1 MPRLRGGSVVRVTPF
16 QGKILLVLF
25 STAFALVAVEVAIR
39 VQAALEDRGI
49 LRPEF
54 ESDIEIPADGNAELG
69 HVIRLAKNPDIIYE
83 LKPDLSV
90 LYYGKKMTTNSR
102 GFRCREIP
110 VRRAKNSFR
119 IVGIGDSVMFGKG
132 VADEEVYL
140 TILERRL
147 QASLPDVTVEI
158 INTAVPGYNTVM
170 EVETLKDKGLDY
182 EPDVVIVDFVGN
194 DLTLPNFI
202 RTERNVLDLRR
213 SFLLDFVRRRRESLD
228 PGAVV
233 RRLRREGLRKIPQNI
248 VHGLGRTIDP
258 SHVPE
263 RYRHMVGWDG
273 FRRAVREL
281 AGLSEKA
288 GFTVVVTALSAY
300 PGDRKAEAFAVFRE
314 FGFVTFD
321 VGAVYQ
327 EYLEKQGFDAFL
339 GSPLAVSERDEHP
352 SAMAHA
358 MAAEAI
364 QDYLVQQELV
374 PAVASEPNSSR

>member
-1 MPRLRGGSVVRVTPF
+1 V
-16 QGKILLVLF
+16 
-25 STAFALVAVEVAIR
+25 
-39 VQAALEDRGI
+39 
-49 LRPEF
+49 
-54 ESDIEIPADGNAELG
+54 
-69 HVIRLAKNPDIIYE
+69 
-83 LKPDLSV
+83 
-90 LYYGKKMTTNSR
+90 
-102 GFRCREIP
+102 C
-110 VRRAKNSFR
+110 
-119 IVGIGDSVMFGKG
+119 
-132 VADEEVYL
+132 
-140 TILERRL
+140 ERRL
-147 QASLPDVTVEI
+147 QASLPHVTVEI

-170 EVETLKDKGLDY
+170 EVETIKDKGLDY

-258 SHVPE
+258 SQVPE

-281 AGLSEKA
+281 AGLSEQA

-300 PGDRKAEAFAVFRE
+300 PGDRKAEAFEVFRE

-364 QDYLVQQELV
+364 QDFLVQQELV
-374 PAVASEPNSSR
+374 PAVATEPNSSR